1 MPTESELR
9 LHRCCF
15 TGHRPHKLNKP
26 EAMVIDALEDVI
38 VRLFIDNFYEIG
50 LIDEARCK
58 GLDFQHFAHFG
69 ELLDDRG

>member
-26 EAMVIDALEDVI
+26 EALVIDALE
-38 VRLFIDNFYEIG
+38 
-50 LIDEARCK
+50 RCIRQATLTQRRCSS
-58 GLDFQHFAHFG
+58 GHEQIPDPCLN
-69 ELLDDRG
+69 

>member
-26 EAMVIDALEDVI
+26 EALVIDALERCIRQAI
-38 VRLFIDNFYEIG
+38 VDAPVPDPPEQATVPHQTAGSAGSVR
-50 LIDEARCK
+50 
-58 GLDFQHFAHFG
+58 
-69 ELLDDRG
+69 